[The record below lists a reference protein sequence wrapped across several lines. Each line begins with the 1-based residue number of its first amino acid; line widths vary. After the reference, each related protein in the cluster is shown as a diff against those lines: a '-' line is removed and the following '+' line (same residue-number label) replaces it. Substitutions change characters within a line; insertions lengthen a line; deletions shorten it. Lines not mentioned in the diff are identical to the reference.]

1 MIERIIRLVL
11 VIIIPAVMTMAC
23 STEKPADTQVIDEA
37 IDDTFLSRPRLD
49 RPQGRPLGRVLITW
63 NGIDGA
69 EGYEIQMSERE
80 SFDVV
85 LKNWT
90 ISGRNLELPIESGAV
105 LWFRIRAFD
114 SRTTSRWS
122 SALKIEEQLL

>member
-11 VIIIPAVMTMAC
+11 VIIIPAVMTTAC

-37 IDDTFLSRPRLD
+37 VDEAFLSRPRLD

-63 NGIDGA
+63 DGIDGA

-90 ISGRNLELPIESGAV
+90 ISGRNLELPIEYGAV

-114 SRTTSRWS
+114 SQTTSRWS
-122 SALKIEEQLL
+122 SALKIEEKLL